1 MSYAVKVSRGA
12 GAPIKLQCGVIYMSF
27 HQSLRSLVL
36 AATMAGA
43 TLCSAAFNGA
53 KADEISVTQWGTSL
67 YGAPYAVA
75 MADGLFKKAGV
86 DITSIIGSGGGG
98 TTVRNLLASETPYGE
113 VAIAAALAAARQ
125 GLDVVVVNAGTRSV
139 AEASLVT
146 MPDSP
151 IKSLKD
157 LEGKKVAITSPKGV
171 SEMLLL
177 MALKEQ
183 GVDASK
189 VERVASGGYVNGLTM
204 LEQGAVA
211 AAVLIEPLSIIR
223 ADKYRT
229 VVNYGK
235 VLAPMATSV
244 GITTRAFAKA
254 NPAKLKAIIAGR
266 AEGVKALY
274 ADPAKAAT
282 IIAKDFKLDPAIA
295 KIAVDNM
302 IGPRMWSEGEF
313 NIAELN
319 RTVEGLKLIGE
330 VTVDVDWS
338 KLIDPAFLPPAL
350 QAVK

>member
-1 MSYAVKVSRGA
+1 
-12 GAPIKLQCGVIYMSF
+12 MSF

-36 AATMAGA
+36 AATVAVASLGGA
-43 TLCSAAFNGA
+43 R
-53 KADEISVTQWGTSL
+53 ADEISVTQWGTSL

-98 TTVRNLLASETPYGE
+98 TTVRNLLASDTPYGE
-113 VAIAAALAAARQ
+113 VAIAAALAAQRQ
-125 GLDVVVVNAGTRSV
+125 GLDVIIVNAGTRSV

-146 MPDSP
+146 MPASP
-151 IKSLKD
+151 VRSLKD

-177 MALKEQ
+177 MALKAQ

-229 VVNYGK
+229 VVSYGS
-235 VLAPMATSV
+235 VLPPMATSV
-244 GITTRAFAKA
+244 GITTSAFAKA
-254 NPAKLKAIIAGR
+254 NPAKLRAIIAGR
-266 AEGVKALY
+266 AAGVDALY

-282 IIAKDFKLDPAIA
+282 IVAKDFKLDPAVA
-295 KIAVDNM
+295 KVAVDNM
-302 IGPRMWSEGEF
+302 IGPRMWSRGQF
-313 NIAELN
+313 SITELD
-319 RTVEGLKLIGE
+319 RTVDGLKLIGE
-330 VTVDVDWS
+330 VTTDVDWS
-338 KLIDPAFLPPAL
+338 KLLEPAYLPADL
-350 QAVK
+350 QVVK

>member
-1 MSYAVKVSRGA
+1 MSFKQTLRAFVIGA
-12 GAPIKLQCGVIYMSF
+12 GLSGAALGAVVPAAPAL
-27 HQSLRSLVL
+27 
-36 AATMAGA
+36 
-43 TLCSAAFNGA
+43 
-53 KADEISVTQWGTSL
+53 ADEISVTQWGTSM

-75 MADGLFKKAGV
+75 MSEGLFKKAGI

-98 TTVRNLLASETPYGE
+98 TTVRNLLASETPYGD
-113 VAIAAALAAARQ
+113 VAIAAALAAQRQ
-125 GLDVVVVNAGTRSV
+125 GLDVIIVNTGTRST

-177 MALKEQ
+177 MALKQE

-211 AAVLIEPLSIIR
+211 AAALIEPLSIIR
-223 ADKYRT
+223 AAKYRT

-235 VLAPMATSV
+235 LLPPMTTSV
-244 GITTRAFAKA
+244 GITTRAFAKK
-254 NPAKLKAIIAGR
+254 NPEKLKAIIAGR
-266 AEGVKALY
+266 AAGVEALY
-274 ADPAKAAT
+274 ADPAKAAE
-282 IIAKDFKLDPAIA
+282 IVGKAFKLEPDIA

-302 IGPRMWSEGEF
+302 LGPRMWSVGEF
-313 NIAELN
+313 NQAELD
-319 RTVEGLKLIGE
+319 RTIDGLRLIGE
-330 VTVDVDWS
+330 VTGPVDWS
-338 KLIDPAFLPPAL
+338 KLLDPSFLPA
-350 QAVK
+350 AKK

>member
-1 MSYAVKVSRGA
+1 
-12 GAPIKLQCGVIYMSF
+12 MSF
-27 HQSLRSLVL
+27 FPSIRSFV
-36 AATMAGA
+36 AAVTITGV
-43 TLCSAAFNGA
+43 AAVCAA

-75 MADGLFKKAGV
+75 MAEGLFKKAGV

-98 TTVRNLLASETPYGE
+98 TTVRNLLASDTPYGD
-113 VAIAAALAAARQ
+113 VAIAAALAAQRQ
-125 GLDVVVVNAGTRSV
+125 GLDVIIVNTGTRSV

-211 AAVLIEPLSIIR
+211 AAALIEPLSIIR

-235 VLAPMATSV
+235 VLPPMTTSV
-244 GITTRAFAKA
+244 GITTRAFAKS

-266 AEGVKALY
+266 ADGVKAIY
-274 ADPAKAAT
+274 ADPAKAAE
-282 IIAKDFKLDPAIA
+282 IVGKDFKLEPKIA
-295 KIAVDNM
+295 RIAVDNM

-313 NIAELN
+313 SIPELN
-319 RTVEGLKLIGE
+319 RTVDGLKLIGE
-330 VTVDVDWS
+330 VTADVDWS
-338 KLIDPAFLPPAL
+338 KLLDPSYLPPAL
-350 QAVK
+350 QGTK

>member
-1 MSYAVKVSRGA
+1 
-12 GAPIKLQCGVIYMSF
+12 MSF
-27 HQSLRSLVL
+27 KQTLRAFVICAGLSG
-36 AATMAGA
+36 AALGA
-43 TLCSAAFNGA
+43 VVPAAPA
-53 KADEISVTQWGTSL
+53 LADEISVTQWGTSM

-75 MADGLFKKAGV
+75 MSEGLFKKAGI

-98 TTVRNLLASETPYGE
+98 TTVRNLLASETPYGD
-113 VAIAAALAAARQ
+113 VAIAAALAAQRQ
-125 GLDVVVVNAGTRSV
+125 GLDVIIVNTGTRST

-177 MALKEQ
+177 MALKQE

-211 AAVLIEPLSIIR
+211 AAALIEPLSIIR
-223 ADKYRT
+223 AAKYRT

-235 VLAPMATSV
+235 LLPPMTTSV
-244 GITTRAFAKA
+244 GITTRAFAKK
-254 NPAKLKAIIAGR
+254 NPEKLKAIIAGR
-266 AEGVKALY
+266 AAGVEALY
-274 ADPAKAAT
+274 ADPAKAAE
-282 IIAKDFKLDPAIA
+282 IVGKAFKLEPAIA

-302 IGPRMWSEGEF
+302 LGPRMWSVGEF
-313 NIAELN
+313 NQAELD
-319 RTVEGLKLIGE
+319 RTIDGLRLIGE
-330 VTVDVDWS
+330 VTGPVDWS
-338 KLIDPAFLPPAL
+338 KLLDPAFLPASI
-350 QAVK
+350 QGKK

>member
-1 MSYAVKVSRGA
+1 
-12 GAPIKLQCGVIYMSF
+12 MSF
-27 HQSLRSLVL
+27 HQSLRALVVAASVFGASL
-36 AATMAGA
+36 G
-43 TLCSAAFNGA
+43 GA

-98 TTVRNLLASETPYGE
+98 TTVRNLLASATPYGD
-113 VAIAAALAAARQ
+113 VAIAAALAAQRQ
-125 GLDVVVVNAGTRSV
+125 GLDVVIVNTGTRSV

-235 VLAPMATSV
+235 VLPPMTTSV

-254 NPAKLKAIIAGR
+254 NPDKLKAIIAGR
-266 AEGVKALY
+266 ADGVRALY
-274 ADPAKAAT
+274 ADPAAAAA
-282 IIAKDFKLDPAIA
+282 IIAKDFKLEPAVA
-295 KIAVDNM
+295 KTAVDNM

-319 RTVEGLKLIGE
+319 RTVDGLKLIGE
-330 VTVDVDWS
+330 VTADVDWS
-338 KLIDPAFLPPAL
+338 KLLDPSFLPAQL
-350 QAVK
+350 QGKK